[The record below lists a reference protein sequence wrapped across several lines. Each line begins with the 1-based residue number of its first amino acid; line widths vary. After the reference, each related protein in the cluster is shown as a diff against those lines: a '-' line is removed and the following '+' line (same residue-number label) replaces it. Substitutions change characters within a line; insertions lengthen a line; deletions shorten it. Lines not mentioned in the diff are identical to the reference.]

1 MSMNM
6 REVARALSGEPWAVD
21 LRRLNALA
29 DFVGRHL
36 RAGTEPTADELP
48 SIRAAMGMPAPIG
61 ARQANGVGVI
71 PIHGFLLPHA
81 SPLAEFLGAVG
92 YDRIGAEFDAMLA
105 SPDVGSIVL
114 DADTGGGSVYGAT
127 ELAARIFAARGQKRI
142 VAVANAFM
150 CSAGY
155 WICAGADEIVGAPS
169 SETGSLG
176 VYAVHVDWS
185 EMDAKDGIKRT
196 VISAGKFKAEAVPGM
211 PLTDEAQAAMQ
222 ERVEEVYDALV
233 RDVARGRGVTPAAV
247 KAGYG
252 EGRALGAKK
261 AKEAGLI
268 DRIGTLEEVIG
279 KLLPKAPRAT
289 GKRAEFERQRL
300 ALDIARLM

>member
-1 MSMNM
+1 MNM
-6 REVARALSGEPWAVD
+6 REMARALASEPWAVD
-21 LRRLNALA
+21 LRRLHTLA

-36 RAGTEPTADELP
+36 RAGTEPAADELP
-48 SIRAAMGMPAPIG
+48 SIRAAFGMPVPLG

-71 PIHGFLLPHA
+71 PIHGFLVAHA
-81 SPLAEFLGAVG
+81 SPLAELFGAVG
-92 YDRIGAEFDAMLA
+92 YDRIGADLDAMLA

-114 DADTGGGSVYGAT
+114 DIDSGGGSVYGAT
-127 ELAARIFAARGQKRI
+127 ELAAKIFNSRGQKRI
-142 VAVANAFM
+142 VAVADAFM
-150 CSAGY
+150 ASAAY
-155 WICAGADEIVGAPS
+155 WIGASADEIVGAPS

-211 PLTDEAQAAMQ
+211 PLTDEAQAAIQ

-233 RDVARGRGVTPAAV
+233 RDVARGRGVTPAAIRS
-247 KAGYG
+247 GYG

-279 KLLPKAPRAT
+279 KLLPKAPRAM

-300 ALDIARLM
+300 ALDLARLT